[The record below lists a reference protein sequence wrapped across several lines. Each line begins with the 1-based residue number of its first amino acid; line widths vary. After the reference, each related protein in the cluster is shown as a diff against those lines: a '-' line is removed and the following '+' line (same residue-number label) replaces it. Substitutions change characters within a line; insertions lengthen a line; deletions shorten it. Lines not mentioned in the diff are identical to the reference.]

1 LGEVFFIGFWQKT
14 TGRDRNREDGVME
27 KEERLDKLRS
37 AMTDLERENVTAY
50 TKGAVEEGI
59 EPLEIIDRGLLPG
72 LTAVGRQFE
81 NEEIFLPELMISA
94 MLFQNA
100 MAILQP
106 LIKAAGGAARKK
118 GTVVMGTVKG
128 DMHYI
133 GKNILRLLLEI
144 SGFEV
149 HDLGVDV
156 DPLKFVRTAR
166 EVNADIIALSALLT
180 TTLVG
185 QRDVIE
191 ALTGQG
197 LREKFKVMVGGGAVT
212 RQWAEQIG
220 ADGYGETAYAAV
232 ELAESFVRAGAA
244 PAGRER

>member
-1 LGEVFFIGFWQKT
+1 
-14 TGRDRNREDGVME
+14 ME
-27 KEERLDKLRS
+27 KDERLEQLRD
-37 AMTDLERENVTAY
+37 AMTNLERENVTAY
-50 TKGAVEEGI
+50 TQKALEEGI

-72 LTAVGRQFE
+72 LTAVGKQFE

-100 MAILQP
+100 MSILQP
-106 LIKAAGGAARKK
+106 IIKAMGGAARKK
-118 GTVVMGTVKG
+118 GVVVMGTVKG

-166 EVNADIIALSALLT
+166 EVQADIIALSALLT

-197 LREKFKVMVGGGAVT
+197 VRGEFKVMVGGGAVT
-212 RQWAEQIG
+212 PKWAEQIG
-220 ADGYGETAYAAV
+220 ADGYAETAYAAV
-232 ELAESFVRAGAA
+232 ELAESFVRTGAA
-244 PAGRER
+244 PEGRGI